1 MEKQQDTEKQK
12 KLLDAL
18 SATIIIGELHAFYNE
33 ELKHTRFYRHGLKP
47 LQQKMTKILQHEERM
62 EFEQLYDS
70 DPDRMHSMSTRV
82 LDIIQAVG
90 NGVFSS
96 TVVNS
101 ELIIA
106 NHIDPKSIG
115 GIVKKVLDKH
125 QKKQYEFK
133 RN

>member
-1 MEKQQDTEKQK
+1 MENQQDTERQK

-33 ELKHTRFYRHGLKP
+33 ELRHTRFYRQGLKS
-47 LQQKMTKILQHEERM
+47 LQQKMTKILQHEERK
-62 EFEQLYDS
+62 EFDELYGS
-70 DPDRMHSMSTRV
+70 DPERMHSMSTRV

-101 ELIIA
+101 ELIMA

-115 GIVKKVLDKH
+115 GIVKKVLNKH
-125 QKKQYEFK
+125 QKES
-133 RN
+133 NS

>member
-1 MEKQQDTEKQK
+1 MENQQDTERQK

-33 ELKHTRFYRHGLKP
+33 ELKHTRFYRQGLKS
-47 LQQKMTKILQHEERM
+47 LQNKMTKILQHEERK
-62 EFEQLYDS
+62 EFDELYGS

-101 ELIIA
+101 ELIMA

-115 GIVKKVLDKH
+115 GIVKKVLNKH
-125 QKKQYEFK
+125 QA
-133 RN
+133 

>member
-1 MEKQQDTEKQK
+1 MEKQQDTERQK

-33 ELKHTRFYRHGLKP
+33 ELKHTKFYRRGLKP
-47 LQQKMTKILQHEERM
+47 LQQKMTKILQHEERV

-101 ELIIA
+101 ELIMA

-115 GIVKKVLDKH
+115 GIVKKVLNKH
-125 QKKQYEFK
+125 QKEKIK
-133 RN
+133 S